1 MSSFPT
7 EDLVPRKETNALN
20 FVQEHPE
27 YDGRGVV
34 VGILDTGVDPGA
46 IGLQS
51 LPDGRPKLIDLVDCT
66 GSGDVDVSTQVNATK
81 DESGV
86 WTVEG
91 LSGRT
96 LRLNPKWNL
105 CVFPKSKKVETI
117 KSVKAKEEETET
129 DIAKKDDEAK
139 EESKQQQDDKTN
151 EEPQYPVR
159 LGIKRGYELFPKIL
173 KNRVNT
179 HRRKLQDQQ
188 VSKYIAQVRSQLAEW
203 NEQHSSKPTAEEVRV
218 RDDLQARL
226 DVLQDKEWEN
236 DPGPLYDC
244 VVFYDGTNYR
254 VAINVE
260 EDGNLT
266 EAVAMTDYAKE
277 RQYGT
282 FGTIDQF
289 NYAVNIFDDGNVLSI
304 VCDAGAHGSHV
315 AGITAAYEEGRSGVA
330 PGAQVISFK
339 IGDSRLGSMETG
351 TSLTRALIEAVK
363 RGCNV
368 INLSYGEGCVLPNR
382 GRFVEL
388 AEDLVWKHNVLFV
401 SSAGNNGPA
410 ISTVGAP
417 GGTSSAIL
425 GVAAYVSPA
434 MMKADYSMMTSSEAG
449 AEGEQ
454 HMGTT
459 FTWSSV
465 GPTADGDNGVN
476 ITAPGGAITCVPN
489 WTMQKSQLM
498 NGTSMSSPHTA
509 GCVALLLS
517 ACKAEGIPISPS
529 RVYRAIERTAKWMN
543 GLSTLQQGWGMIQ
556 VDKAWEYLVARKDCD
571 AEDVSTFLLLRR
583 AVGFQY
589 VVFSTFSSHDRYTL
603 MYSLRIT
610 VAVLVA
616 CIFVRQMN
624 RRCAKR
630 VQFTLTLAFAKT
642 TWLPRR
648 SVAVLN
654 SKWSL
659 TLKPQNHG

>member
-1 MSSFPT
+1 MTSFPT
-7 EDLVPRKETNALN
+7 EDLVPRKETNALS
-20 FVQEHPE
+20 FVEAHPE

-34 VGILDTGVDPGA
+34 VGILDTGVDSGA
-46 IGLQS
+46 IGLQT
-51 LPDGRPKLIDLVDCT
+51 LPNGEPKLVDLVDCT
-66 GSGDVDVSTQVNATK
+66 GSGDVDVSTVVNAK
-81 DESGV
+81 RDERSGV

-91 LSGRT
+91 LSGKR
-96 LRLNPKWNL
+96 LKLNPNWNL
-105 CVFPKSKKVETI
+105 CQFPSSKKEV
-117 KSVKAKEEETET
+117 KEETKEQEG
-129 DIAKKDDEAK
+129 KEESKSEAK
-139 EESKQQQDDKTN
+139 EESKEETTLAK
-151 EEPQYPVR
+151 EEPEFPVH
-159 LGIKRGYELFPKIL
+159 LGIKRGYELFPAKL
-173 KNRVNT
+173 KNRVKA
-179 HRRKLQDQQ
+179 HRRKLQDEA
-188 VSKYIAQVRSQLAEW
+188 VSKYIAEVRSQLAEW
-203 NEQHSSKPTAEEVRV
+203 NEQHASKPTMEEVRV

-226 DVLQDKEWEN
+226 DVLQDKEWED

-254 VAINVE
+254 AVMDVK
-260 EDGNLT
+260 EDGDLT
-266 EAVAMTDYAKE
+266 KAVAMTDYAKE

-315 AGITAAYEEGRSGVA
+315 AGITAAFEEGRSGVA

-363 RGCNV
+363 RGCDV

-382 GRFVEL
+382 GRFVKL
-388 AEDLVWKHNVLFV
+388 AEDLVWKHNVLFI

-434 MMKADYSMMTSSEAG
+434 MMKADYSMMTSSDAD

-454 HMGTT
+454 HLGTT

-498 NGTSMSSPHTA
+498 NGTSMSSPHAA

-529 RVYRAIERTAKWMN
+529 RVYRAIEATAKRLDD
-543 GLSTLQQGWGMIQ
+543 LSTLQQGWGMFQ
-556 VDKAWEYLVARKDCD
+556 VDKAWEYLVAGKDRD
-571 AEDVSTFLLLRR
+571 TEDVSFVILK
-583 AVGFQY
+583 
-589 VVFSTFSSHDRYTL
+589 SI
-603 MYSLRIT
+603 SLAI
-610 VAVLVA
+610 
-616 CIFVRQMN
+616 
-624 RRCAKR
+624 
-630 VQFTLTLAFAKT
+630 
-642 TWLPRR
+642 
-648 SVAVLN
+648 
-654 SKWSL
+654 
-659 TLKPQNHG
+659 